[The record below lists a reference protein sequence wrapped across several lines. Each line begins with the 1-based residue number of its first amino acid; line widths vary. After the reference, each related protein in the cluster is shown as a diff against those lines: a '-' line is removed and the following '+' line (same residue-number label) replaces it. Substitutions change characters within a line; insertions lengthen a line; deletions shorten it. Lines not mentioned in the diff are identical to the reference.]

1 MLYGLDI
8 QNRKICQIHSNS
20 FCPSRLKYHRICD
33 REFFSQN
40 IHSFSSILKFLPP
53 ENLSTCMVA
62 SDCLL
67 PSSWWK
73 HVVYAIATNH
83 KMNCWLDNF
92 VFYDKLCE
100 KKQFWWF
107 RKSCFLSNC
116 HKLDGK
122 SHSFQHWPRRF
133 QHFQRHSSLPPALPL
148 EGSLGLSLEMSRCP
162 NGFLKRIWKR
172 CQKTWVSKMIIRLNM
187 SFFACHSVL
196 FSLFDSPW
204 WISISK
210 CDSHSTL
217 ARSSDAR
224 PKMRC
229 TPGHWVYNYPNCH
242 WGFTHWSWF
251 GKKSPSNMDSFGH
264 DTDGSRWLSLAPG
277 VPAPCGQRRQAWRMQ
292 IQCVFFYF
300 VNLY

>member
-1 MLYGLDI
+1 MSEWFSEKNLEKMPKKHGLA
-8 QNRKICQIHSNS
+8 RWS
-20 FCPSRLKYHRICD
+20 FDWTCP
-33 REFFSQN
+33 FS
-40 IHSFSSILKFLPP
+40 HVTAFCFHFLIP
-53 ENLSTCMVA
+53 
-62 SDCLL
+62 
-67 PSSWWK
+67 
-73 HVVYAIATNH
+73 
-83 KMNCWLDNF
+83 
-92 VFYDKLCE
+92 
-100 KKQFWWF
+100 
-107 RKSCFLSNC
+107 
-116 HKLDGK
+116 
-122 SHSFQHWPRRF
+122 
-133 QHFQRHSSLPPALPL
+133 
-148 EGSLGLSLEMSRCP
+148 
-162 NGFLKRIWKR
+162 
-172 CQKTWVSKMIIRLNM
+172 
-187 SFFACHSVL
+187 
-196 FSLFDSPW
+196 PW